1 MIYGYSRVSTL
12 KQRKDGNSLEE
23 QRQEL
28 ISAGVPEENIIA
40 EAYTGTKTDRPKFSE
55 LIARL
60 KEGDTLVVCK
70 IDRFARSV
78 LDGVT
83 IIKDLVDR
91 SVTVKVLN
99 MGITVDNKPVNKAMV
114 TMLLMFAELERDLI
128 VERTQGGKAIARSN
142 GKRVDGRPN
151 KFTGSQLRHA
161 MELLESNSYTQ
172 VAEMTGIS
180 VSTLTRAH
188 RKMVAEQTK

>member
-1 MIYGYSRVSTL
+1 MIYGYSRVSTI

-23 QRQEL
+23 QKNQL
-28 ISAGVPEENIIA
+28 LQAGVPEENIIA
-40 EAYTGTKTDRPKFSE
+40 EAYTGTKTTRPEFSQ
-55 LIARL
+55 LIEKL
-60 KEGDTLVVCK
+60 EDGDTLVVTK

-91 SVTVKVLN
+91 NVTVRVLN

-151 KFTGSQLRHA
+151 KFSRTQLNHA
-161 MELLESNSYTQ
+161 MELLKDHSYTE
-172 VAEMTGIS
+172 VSNMTGIS
-180 VSTLTRAH
+180 VSTLTRAK
-188 RKMVAEQTK
+188 RKQANNN

>member
-23 QRQEL
+23 QKQEL
-28 ISAGVPEENIIA
+28 ISAGVPAENIIA
-40 EAYTGTKTDRPKFSE
+40 EAYTGTKSTRPEFTK
-55 LIARL
+55 LIDNL
-60 KEGDTLVVCK
+60 KDGDTLVVCK

-83 IIKDLVDR
+83 IIKELVDR
-91 SVTVKVLN
+91 NVTVRVLN

-128 VERTQGGKAIARSN
+128 VERTQGGKAIARGN

-151 KFTGSQLRHA
+151 KFSRTQVNHA
-161 MELLESNSYTQ
+161 LELLNDHSYNEVSN
-172 VAEMTGIS
+172 MTGIS
-180 VSTLTRAH
+180 VSTLTRAK
-188 RKMVAEQTK
+188 RKQAGN